1 MKYKVIMQNVG
12 RNKLC
17 SEKTFEDEPAYLDLY
32 GMVRGA
38 LLSSEIDFDT
48 KDSQYPIHGTVV
60 VGGWRAVGYFTVEQ
74 IETEE
79 K

>member
-1 MKYKVIMQNVG
+1 MKYKVTMQNIG
-12 RNKLC
+12 RNILC
-17 SEKTFEDEPAYLDLY
+17 SEKSFDHEPAYLDLY

-60 VGGWRAVGYFTVEQ
+60 VGGFRLVGTFTVEQ
-74 IETEE
+74 IEMEE
-79 K
+79 N

>member
-48 KDSQYPIHGTVV
+48 KDSQYPIQGTVV
-60 VGGWRAVGYFTVEQ
+60 VGGWRAVGHFTVEQ
-74 IETEE
+74 IEMEE
-79 K
+79 